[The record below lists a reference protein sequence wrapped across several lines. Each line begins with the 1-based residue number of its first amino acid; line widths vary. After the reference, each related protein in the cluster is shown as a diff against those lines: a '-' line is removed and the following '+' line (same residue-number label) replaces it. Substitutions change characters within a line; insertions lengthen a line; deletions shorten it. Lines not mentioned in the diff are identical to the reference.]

1 MHISVTG
8 GETVAEAESLTDW
21 LRGEPGLTRVALTGR
36 PPLTGEMGSVL
47 DTVTVALGAGGGL
60 SVLASS
66 LRTWFAQPRRSD
78 VRVKIRRIDGGT
90 VEIDA
95 KRVRAGDLE
104 AILRTALE
112 GQEPEGQAPSGP
124 EQG

>member
-1 MHISVTG
+1 MHISVSGNGGGTG
-8 GETVAEAESLTDW
+8 AEAESLADW
-21 LRGEPGLTRVALTGR
+21 LRGEPGLVGVRLKGKAPG
-36 PPLTGEMGSVL
+36 PGEMGSVL

-78 VRVKIRRIDGGT
+78 VRLKVRRPGGAT
-90 VEIDA
+90 VEVDA
-95 KRVRAGDLE
+95 KRVRAGELE
-104 AILRTALE
+104 ALLREALE
-112 GQEPEGQAPSGP
+112 SADGDDSDPS